1 MDTWTDAQL
10 ERMKKGGNKNC
21 KEFLLKHG
29 IDFEKSSIRERYDNP
44 AAELYQQ
51 VLKARVEGKPEPTQL
66 PPKKEKPPAA
76 SKSSQPMKGFGSS
89 PHPSVTKRE
98 NQKKRKKLA
107 NIGLGVS
114 SVVALAA
121 WGLSSRRKMKP
132 ETS

>member
-1 MDTWTDAQL
+1 MDSWTDAQL
-10 ERMKKGGNKNC
+10 ARMNKGGNKNC
-21 KEFLLKHG
+21 KDFLLKHG
-29 IDFEKSSIRERYDNP
+29 IDFAKSSIRERYDTP

-51 VLKARVEGKPEPTQL
+51 VLKARVEGKLEPTQL
-66 PPKKEKPPAA
+66 PPKREKPPAA
-76 SKSSQPMKGFGSS
+76 SKSSKPMKGFGSS

-98 NQKKRKKLA
+98 KRKKLA
-107 NIGLGVS
+107 NIGLGIS